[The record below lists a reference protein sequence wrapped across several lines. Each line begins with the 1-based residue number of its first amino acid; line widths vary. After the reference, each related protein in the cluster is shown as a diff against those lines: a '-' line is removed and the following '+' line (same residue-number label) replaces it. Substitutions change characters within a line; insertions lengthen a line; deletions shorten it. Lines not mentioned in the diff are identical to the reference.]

1 MSTAKAMYRVV
12 PDDEFQ
18 EYHKQKRKQKLL
30 DEMIEASTA
39 KSFSSKNVRKRSS
52 QKKSDDSEDNVAPFR
67 IVPNEEESKLHVTEA
82 EWGEILSKSYGED
95 PSPIKKVTER
105 EMTGFTLDDI
115 GWGQEDEDQYYKT
128 MYKKEHA
135 MLAELLKDASGQ
147 AKIANNILNQLTK
160 NGNSLKLSGGAGLSK
175 LFPDLLSSA
184 NSVNATRRAIIKDMA
199 DLRKSAADF
208 ELKRMKELKETQENG
223 QDVNATANSFY
234 SQIVGNRKQFIEQ
247 AMSNALGSAQPSYS
261 AQQTNESYEQDYED
275 QPEDTY
281 DSEQSTP
288 RSGLENNHFNITA
301 PLYNYDT
308 EEDDYESSD
317 PYGYLR
323 NENRD
328 ISICVQMYQD
338 GNIEFVALDENGE
351 YVEDY
356 ELPGDDLLDTMTI
369 RPTSSYATD
378 AEGRRYKIIKFDGK
392 SDLSDV

>member
-1 MSTAKAMYRVV
+1 MSTAKAMYRVI

-18 EYHKQKRKQKLL
+18 EYHRQKRKQKLL
-30 DEMIEASTA
+30 DDMIAASNA
-39 KSFSSKNVRKRSS
+39 KSFSTKNVRNRNKTQNSENT
-52 QKKSDDSEDNVAPFR
+52 DSNVTPFK
-67 IVPNEEESKLHVTEA
+67 IVPNEEESKLHVTDD
-82 EWGEILSKSYGED
+82 EWGELLSKSFGED

-105 EMTGFTLDDI
+105 EMTGFTLEDI
-115 GWGQEDEDQYYKT
+115 GWGPEDDEQYYKN

-160 NGNSLKLSGGAGLSK
+160 NGNSLRLSGGAGLSK

-208 ELKRMKELKETQENG
+208 ELKRMKELKESSDES

-234 SQIVGNRKQFIEQ
+234 SQIIGNRKQFIDQ
-247 AMSNALGSAQPSYS
+247 AMANAIGPAQPSYPNQPQPNNDDNYDNDNNS
-261 AQQTNESYEQDYED
+261 TYYADEQPSDD
-275 QPEDTY
+275 
-281 DSEQSTP
+281 
-288 RSGLENNHFNITA
+288 GLETNRFNITA
-301 PLYNYDT
+301 PLYGYDD
-308 EEDDYESSD
+308 EDDYEASAD

-328 ISICVQMYQD
+328 ISICVQVYQD
-338 GNIEFVALDENGE
+338 GNMEFVAVDENGE

-392 SDLSDV
+392 SDLSDI